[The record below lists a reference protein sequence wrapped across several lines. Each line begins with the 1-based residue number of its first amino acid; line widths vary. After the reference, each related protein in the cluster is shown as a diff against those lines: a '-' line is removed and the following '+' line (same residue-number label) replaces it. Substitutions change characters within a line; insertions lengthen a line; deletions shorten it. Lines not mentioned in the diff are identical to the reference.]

1 MGFLSDGIID
11 ALSLIINF
19 DQMVLRAANTTIQVG
34 VIATVVASLIGI
46 PIGFFLAVFSFKGKK
61 ILVVLTQT
69 LLGLPTV
76 VIGLIVYGFLSRRGP
91 LGFTDLLFT
100 PTAIVIG
107 LVILAI
113 PIVVVFSYTTIKTVD
128 LRVRETAFS
137 LGSSELK
144 AAWTVIREIR
154 YEILAVILAAF
165 SRVSSEIGIAL
176 MLGGN
181 IKGFTR
187 TLTTAIALESTKGEF
202 AFGIALSIILLSII
216 LIANLLSFIFRKL

>member
-1 MGFLSDGIID
+1 MGFLSEGLFNAI
-11 ALSLIINF
+11 SLIVNLDEI
-19 DQMVLRAANTTIQVG
+19 VLSAAYTTIQVG
-34 VIATVVASLIGI
+34 FISTAIASLIGL
-46 PIGFFLAVFSFKGKK
+46 PIGFFLATFSFRGKK
-61 ILVVLTQT
+61 IFVLLTQT

-76 VIGLIVYGFLSRRGP
+76 VIGLIVYGFLSKKGP
-91 LGFTDLLFT
+91 LGFIDLLFT

-113 PIVVVFSYTTIKTVD
+113 PIVIVFSYTTIKTVD

-137 LGSSELK
+137 LGASEFK
-144 AAWTVIREIR
+144 AAWTVICEIR

-216 LIANLLSFIFRKL
+216 LITNLMSFVFRKL